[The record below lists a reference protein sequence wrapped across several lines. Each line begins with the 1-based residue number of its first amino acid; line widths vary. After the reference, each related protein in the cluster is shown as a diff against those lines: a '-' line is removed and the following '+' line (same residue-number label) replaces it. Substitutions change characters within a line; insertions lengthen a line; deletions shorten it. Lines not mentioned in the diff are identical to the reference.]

1 MTVMK
6 LILLAVKLFSE
17 VHVARKT
24 EIRAQGDCNEACA
37 DGRSKICGQILVFT
51 ALSLW

>member
-17 VHVARKT
+17 VHARKT